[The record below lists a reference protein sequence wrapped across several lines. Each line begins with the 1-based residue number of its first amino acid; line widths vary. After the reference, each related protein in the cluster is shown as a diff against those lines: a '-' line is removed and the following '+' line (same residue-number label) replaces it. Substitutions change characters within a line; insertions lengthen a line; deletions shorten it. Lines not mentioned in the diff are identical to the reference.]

1 MSCERKYMIIN
12 ALAFCRAEILWKEQ
26 ENIFFFDAKSLVHQ
40 S

>member
-12 ALAFCRAEILWKEQ
+12 ALVFCRAEILWKEQ
-26 ENIFFFDAKSLVHQ
+26 ENDFFFHAKSLVHQ